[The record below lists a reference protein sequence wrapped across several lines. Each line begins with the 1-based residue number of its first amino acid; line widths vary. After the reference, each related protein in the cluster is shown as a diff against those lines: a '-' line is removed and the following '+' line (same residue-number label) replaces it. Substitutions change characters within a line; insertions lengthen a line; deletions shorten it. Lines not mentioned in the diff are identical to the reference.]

1 MTGHCR
7 YYGTMDDLV
16 TATLG
21 TGMTHR
27 RESQNTLRVTANRG
41 SWGGN
46 TDLRA
51 RVLRVDVL
59 A

>member
-1 MTGHCR
+1 
-7 YYGTMDDLV
+7 MDDLV